1 MKVSFP
7 KYGPVELLI
16 QKQGVG
22 RIISFVAIVVF
33 AGVCGSYL
41 LANKL
46 WLLTIAL
53 IGIVAI
59 LLCLGVAVAI
69 FLNQSKVNEPPGAP
83 IEENVPELTPQWNY
97 RPRKPIRARGVL
109 HSPSAETSDDLRSD
123 SFEISDSAWF
133 NDNSLESVTPTF
145 FDGGAE
151 AEEPKTEG
159 LTQPTDTVSAAPSA
173 DDAAF
178 RGTTKVL

>member
-1 MKVSFP
+1 MKGSFP

-41 LANKL
+41 FANKV

-53 IGIVAI
+53 LGIAAI

-69 FLNQSKVNEPPGAP
+69 FLNQSEINKAPSAP
-83 IEENVPELTPQWNY
+83 IQEDVPEPIAQWDY
-97 RPRKPIRARGVL
+97 RPRKPIRARAVFD
-109 HSPSAETSDDLRSD
+109 SPSAETSNDLTPD
-123 SFEISDSAWF
+123 LFEINNNVWL
-133 NDNSLESVTPTF
+133 NDNSLEGADPAFVDRPPETEATR
-145 FDGGAE
+145 AE
-151 AEEPKTEG
+151 ALPRT
-159 LTQPTDTVSAAPSA
+159 TDPVRSAHS
-173 DDAAF
+173 
-178 RGTTKVL
+178 

>member
-1 MKVSFP
+1 MKGSFP

-41 LANKL
+41 FANKL

-53 IGIVAI
+53 LGIAAI

-69 FLNQSKVNEPPGAP
+69 FLNQSEINKAPSAP
-83 IEENVPELTPQWNY
+83 IQEDVPEPIAQWDY
-97 RPRKPIRARGVL
+97 RPRKPIRARAVFD
-109 HSPSAETSDDLRSD
+109 SPSAETSDLSSDL
-123 SFEISDSAWF
+123 FEINNNVWL
-133 NDNSLESVTPTF
+133 NDNSLEGAAPTF
-145 FDGGAE
+145 IDGAPETEETKIEALLQTTDSVSGAR
-151 AEEPKTEG
+151 
-159 LTQPTDTVSAAPSA
+159 TVEDASASRY
-173 DDAAF
+173 D
-178 RGTTKVL
+178 

>member
-33 AGVCGSYL
+33 AGVSGSYL

-46 WLLTIAL
+46 WLLTIAVL
-53 IGIVAI
+53 AIAGI

-69 FLNQSKVNEPPGAP
+69 FLNQSEVNKAASAP
-83 IEENVPELTPQWNY
+83 IEEDVSEPIAQWDY
-97 RPRKPIRARGVL
+97 RPRKPIRARAVL
-109 HSPSAETSDDLRSD
+109 DSPSAETSDGLSSDL
-123 SFEISDSAWF
+123 FEINNNVWL
-133 NDNSLESVTPTF
+133 NDNSLEDAAPTF
-145 FDGGAE
+145 INGPPE
-151 AEEPKTEG
+151 VEETKTEA
-159 LTQPTDTVSAAPSA
+159 LPQTTDPVCSVPTAEDASVSTY
-173 DDAAF
+173 D
-178 RGTTKVL
+178 